1 MKKYQILDELDE
13 LPIYEKELRENLYAL
28 AVNILDENFEEMFSK
43 ELSIEIQFK
52 NINTAI
58 NGSIEE
64 VIKSL
69 NLYYGLEVKIIDE

>member
-13 LPIYEKELRENLYAL
+13 LPMYEKELRENLYAL

>member
-52 NINTAI
+52 DINTAI

-69 NLYYGLEVKIIDE
+69 KLNYGLEVKIIDE